1 MRSSTPHSLYIGLM
15 SGTSMDGVDAV
26 LVDLSAGFVPAAEHH
41 VPYPPELKR
50 ILLGLNTPGANE
62 LHVSALAANEVARLY
77 AQAVNALLVH
87 QCLQARDIVAVGAHG
102 QTVRHQPGP
111 AGVVGYTTQLLNAA
125 LLCELTGIDVV
136 YDFRARDVA
145 AQGQGAPLVPAFHD
159 ALFAQHE
166 ASVAVLNWGGI
177 SNLSWLPPLSLGSE
191 RVVLGFDCGPANVLL
206 DAWCEEHTGL
216 PFDRDGL
223 WAAQGQIHPG
233 LLETLLAEPYF
244 QRSPPKSTGRDLFHR
259 AWLHAQLEH
268 CFGAHPRTPGPSAP
282 DVQATL
288 MELTARTS
296 LDAVRSQSH
305 SNVAAKNLI
314 VCGGGANNT
323 ALMKRLSALCEADPL
338 LAHTQVSTSAQWG
351 LGVHVI
357 EALAFAWLA
366 YRRVLGE
373 CANAPSVTGAR
384 GYRVLG
390 AWVKA

>member
-233 LLETLLAEPYF
+233 L
-244 QRSPPKSTGRDLFHR
+244 
-259 AWLHAQLEH
+259 
-268 CFGAHPRTPGPSAP
+268 
-282 DVQATL
+282 